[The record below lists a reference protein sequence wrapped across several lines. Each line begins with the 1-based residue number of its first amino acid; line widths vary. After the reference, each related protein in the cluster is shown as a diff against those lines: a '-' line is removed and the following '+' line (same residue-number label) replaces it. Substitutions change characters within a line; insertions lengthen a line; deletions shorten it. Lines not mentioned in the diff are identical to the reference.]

1 MAFACSSTLSN
12 AFVGLNVALV
22 VRAHIGKEFVNSYI
36 RFNKPFSGLRNNFS
50 HKIIPNN
57 GGNFWAV
64 LNNATFI

>member
-36 RFNKPFSGLRNNFS
+36 RFNKPFSGLRYIVLKHICNRVTRFGDFFS
-50 HKIIPNN
+50 
-57 GGNFWAV
+57 
-64 LNNATFI
+64 